1 MTQALLGF
9 LAFFALATL
18 LRVPIGYIL
27 GAVGFVGIGLLRGW
41 EAAVFSGATEIFEAS
56 GYTLSIVPLF
66 VLMGNFVT
74 QGGLSRDLYQAAY
87 AFLGHRRGGLITSTI
102 AASAGFGAVCGSS
115 AATVATMA
123 RVAMPQM
130 QRLGYSEPLA
140 AASIAAGGT
149 LGILIP
155 PSALMVIYGIMTET
169 SIGALFAAGLLPG
182 LLAALAYMVAG
193 AWSVWRNPA
202 AGPSGPRTDWPGRWR
217 ALRDIWAVLLL
228 FLLVIGGLYSG
239 FFTSTE
245 AAGVGAAGGFVIAL
259 ARRQLTLTLLKDIL
273 IDSAVTTGMVFA
285 IVVGAMIFANFITFT
300 GMPDALGEWIRALG
314 ADTTTLLI
322 VVSLIY
328 IALGCVMESMSM
340 LLLTIPVFVP
350 VMTSLGVDPVWFGI
364 LLVCV
369 VEVGLITPPVGMNV
383 FVIRAM
389 VPSVGVG
396 GIWRALAP
404 FIVADVV
411 RLAILIGAPSFVLF
425 LPRVLGLMQH

>member
-1 MTQALLGF
+1 MPAQ
-9 LAFFALATL
+9 
-18 LRVPIGYIL
+18 
-27 GAVGFVGIGLLRGW
+27 
-41 EAAVFSGATEIFEAS
+41 E
-56 GYTLSIVPLF
+56 
-66 VLMGNFVT
+66 M
-74 QGGLSRDLYQAAY
+74 
-87 AFLGHRRGGLITSTI
+87 
-102 AASAGFGAVCGSS
+102 SAG
-115 AATVATMA
+115 
-123 RVAMPQM
+123 
-130 QRLGYSEPLA
+130 
-140 AASIAAGGT
+140 
-149 LGILIP
+149 
-155 PSALMVIYGIMTET
+155 
-169 SIGALFAAGLLPG
+169 LFP
-182 LLAALAYMVAG
+182 
-193 AWSVWRNPA
+193 
-202 AGPSGPRTDWPGRWR
+202 
-217 ALRDIWAVLLL
+217 
-228 FLLVIGGLYSG
+228 
-239 FFTSTE
+239 
-245 AAGVGAAGGFVIAL
+245 
-259 ARRQLTLTLLKDIL
+259 
-273 IDSAVTTGMVFA
+273 
-285 IVVGAMIFANFITFT
+285 
-300 GMPDALGEWIRALG
+300 LG